1 MLGKFTTVTFVV
13 KFTRESPKTL
23 VFRNALK
30 AEREYFRSSISR
42 SGPGIKMAKT
52 KKDTNTRLAVQRKQT
67 KERAAEQLCL
77 DNIPMGLNE
86 SNDSSILDS
95 TDLRV
100 SVNIAVK
107 FPIFYRR
114 TLLFF

>member
-1 MLGKFTTVTFVV
+1 MV

-42 SGPGIKMAKT
+42 SGSGIQMAKT
-52 KKDTNTRLAVQRKQT
+52 KKDTNARLAVRRKQT

-77 DNIPMGLNE
+77 DNIPTGLNE
-86 SNDSSILDS
+86 ANDCSVLDS

-107 FPIFYRR
+107 FPNFYRT
-114 TLLFF
+114 TLLFS